1 MNPSDEI
8 KQKIDIVDF
17 IREYIPVKAVGANFQ
32 ALCPFHGEKSPSFVI
47 SPEKQIWHCFGCGK
61 GGDLFSFVMEMEGLS
76 FVESIRQLAPRAGV
90 VLKNQEFPSKRNRAL
105 DVMVLAVKYYNH
117 LLGTPIGKKAHDY
130 LLRRGLSDEIIKEWQ
145 IGYSPDSWDSLSSF
159 LITRPIEGNKYTREE
174 MLETGLV
181 IKKDGSTDRYYDRFR
196 DRIMFPIIDINGN
209 PVAFTAR
216 LNPEKEII
224 DKTGK
229 YINSP
234 QTTIHDENRFRDKPV
249 SYKKSEYNPAKLES
263 NTKLYDKSRVLFGL
277 DKAKNHI
284 KAKDLAIVVEGQMDV
299 ITCHQFGFKNAVASS
314 GTALTTEQVTL
325 LKRYTNNIALCFDA
339 DAAGQL
345 AADRGIKEA
354 MAQGMNIKVI
364 IIPSGKDP
372 DDALRQDLASFVLAV
387 RDAKPMMEYLFDKV
401 IDGLDLKLVENK
413 KDVAGKMLIMI
424 NKLTNRVEAD
434 HWLKILSQTLEIDE
448 SVLRESLPHEKE
460 SQIVKPIRR
469 SPASATAK
477 SREEQLGELLLAI
490 IVRFPDFVPYVIA
503 KLELNWLGNNDL
515 SSFYKNLIIYYNKTN
530 ALNYTDFRAYLAGE
544 GGTQAEILDRLV
556 LLGEKDFYAYKGENI
571 QAEIIKIL
579 VELKKYYLQ
588 GQIFLAQKAMAEAEK
603 NGETDKI
610 NQILEEL
617 KVLNDSQRNNQVS

>member
-8 KQKIDIVDF
+8 KQKIDLVDF

-61 GGDLFSFVMEMEGLS
+61 GGDLFSFIMEMEGLG
-76 FVESIRQLAPRAGV
+76 FVEAVRLLAPRAGV
-90 VLKNQEFPSKRNRAL
+90 TLRNQNPESYSKRNRLLDIMAL
-105 DVMVLAVKYYNH
+105 SVKYYHH
-117 LLGTPIGKKAHDY
+117 LLNSNIGTKPMDY
-130 LLRRGLSDEIIKEWQ
+130 LKRRGISQEIIDEWQ
-145 IGYSPDSWDSLSSF
+145 IGYSPDAWDSLSSF
-159 LITRPIEGNKYTREE
+159 LAIRPIEGKKYTYEE
-174 MLETGLV
+174 MVEAGVV
-181 IKKDGSTDRYYDRFR
+181 IKKEGYGNRYYDRFR
-196 DRIMFPIIDINGN
+196 DRLMFPVYEVTGN
-209 PVAFTAR
+209 PIAYSAR
-216 LNPEKEII
+216 INPDKEAAGEKI
-224 DKTGK
+224 GK

-234 QTTIHDENRFRDKPV
+234 QNAI
-249 SYKKSEYNPAKLES
+249 
-263 NTKLYDKSRVLFGL
+263 YDKSRVLFGL

-284 KAKDLAIVVEGQMDV
+284 KTKDLAIVVEGQMDV

-460 SQIVKPIRR
+460 SQIVKPIKR
-469 SPASATAK
+469 SPNNATAK

-530 ALNYTDFRAYLAGE
+530 ALDYTGFRAYLAGE
-544 GGTQAEILDRLV
+544 GVTQAEILDRLV
-556 LLGEKDFYAYKGENI
+556 LLGEKDFYAYEAENV

-617 KVLNDSQRNNQVS
+617 KVLTDSQRNNQVS

>member
-8 KQKIDIVDF
+8 KQKIDLVDF

-61 GGDLFSFVMEMEGLS
+61 GGDLFSFIMEMEGLG
-76 FVESIRQLAPRAGV
+76 FVEAVRLLAPRAGV
-90 VLKNQEFPSKRNRAL
+90 TLRNQNPESYSKRNRLLDIMAL
-105 DVMVLAVKYYNH
+105 SVKYYHH
-117 LLGTPIGKKAHDY
+117 LLGSNIGTKPMEY
-130 LLRRGLSDEIIKEWQ
+130 LKRRGISQEIIDEWQ
-145 IGYSPDSWDSLSSF
+145 IGYSPDAWDSLSSF
-159 LITRPIEGNKYTREE
+159 LAIRPIEGKKYTYEE
-174 MLETGLV
+174 MVEAGVV
-181 IKKDGSTDRYYDRFR
+181 IKKEGYGNRYYDRFR
-196 DRIMFPIIDINGN
+196 DRLMFPVYEVTGN
-209 PVAFTAR
+209 PIAYSAR
-216 LNPEKEII
+216 INPDKEAAGEKV
-224 DKTGK
+224 GK

-234 QTTIHDENRFRDKPV
+234 QNAI
-249 SYKKSEYNPAKLES
+249 
-263 NTKLYDKSRVLFGL
+263 YDKSRVLFGL
-277 DKAKNHI
+277 DKAKNDI

-387 RDAKPMMEYLFDKV
+387 RDAKPMMEYHFDKV
-401 IDGLDLKLVENK
+401 TYGLDLKLVENK

-460 SQIVKPIRR
+460 SQTVKPIKRN
-469 SPASATAK
+469 STNATAK
-477 SREEQLGELLLAI
+477 SKDEQLGELLLAI
-490 IVRFPDFVPYVIA
+490 IVRFPNFIPYVIA

-530 ALNYTDFRAYLAGE
+530 ALDYTGFRAYLAGE

-556 LLGEKDFYAYKGENI
+556 LLGEKDFYAYEAENV

-617 KVLNDSQRNNQVS
+617 KVLTDSQRNNQVS